1 MYRKDGQQIKRV
13 NRNVMRYN
21 NKIKVA
27 IGRLIKSTVLGI
39 WKACLKIQ

>member
-27 IGRLIKSTVLGI
+27 MGG
-39 WKACLKIQ
+39 